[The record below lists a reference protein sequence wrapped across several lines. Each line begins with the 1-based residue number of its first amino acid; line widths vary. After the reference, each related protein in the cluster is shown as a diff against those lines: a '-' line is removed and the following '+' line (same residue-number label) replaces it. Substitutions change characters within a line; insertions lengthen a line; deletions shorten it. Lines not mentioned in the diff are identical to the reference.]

1 MKNRQ
6 WNREFPDVPDHVH
19 QTVLDTL
26 AGLDNKR
33 GPVSLSSQNSMHIR
47 TVQKGAK
54 MKRVKTRTMIILAA
68 ALVIVLGTTV
78 AAAELFRWNERATE
92 IFEAEPELQNKL
104 TVEEIAREEYQSVT
118 DNGLTITAIQ
128 TIQDSNCFYALFEV
142 AAEDGSIVIDEN
154 CGMDYL
160 LDFQGAEDPF
170 CAMGWGFVDNRRQ
183 EPGSSR
189 YFEIFGT
196 KMEESAD
203 DLHMGINFTTLTG
216 PGEKAMDGAP
226 MVEGNWDFDLT
237 IRPAASTHVDL
248 NREYQIAGCQVR
260 VESVDL
266 SPLTG
271 KITCNGEDIKVLTEK
286 EGVNLD
292 QLDVLV
298 ATQIT
303 GIKYQD
309 GTVADQDGY
318 STLWESYPEGGSY
331 AKLVRFSQVIEP
343 EKVSAL
349 LLGNEKDEIIL
360 Q

>member
-1 MKNRQ
+1 
-6 WNREFPDVPDHVH
+6 
-19 QTVLDTL
+19 
-26 AGLDNKR
+26 
-33 GPVSLSSQNSMHIR
+33 
-47 TVQKGAK
+47 
-54 MKRVKTRTMIILAA
+54 MKRFKTRTMIILAA

-104 TVEEIAREEYQSVT
+104 TTEEIAREEHQSVT
-118 DNGLTITAIQ
+118 DNGLTITAVQ

-142 AAEDGSIVIDEN
+142 TAEDSSIVIDEN

-170 CAMGWGFVDNRRQ
+170 CAMGWGFVDHTRQ
-183 EPGSSR
+183 EAGSSR

-196 KMEESAD
+196 KIEESNA

-216 PGEKAMDGAP
+216 PGEKAMNGAP
-226 MVEGNWDFDLT
+226 LIEGNWNFDLT
-237 IRPAASTHVDL
+237 VHPAASTHIEL
-248 NREYQIAGCQVR
+248 NREYQIAGSQIR

-271 KITCNGEDIKVLTEK
+271 KITCNGEDIKAFTEK
-286 EGVNLD
+286 EGINLD
-292 QLDVLV
+292 QLDELT
-298 ATQIT
+298 ATYIT

-309 GTVADQDGY
+309 GTVIEQNGFAM
-318 STLWESYPEGGSY
+318 LWESYPEEGSY
-331 AKLVRFSQVIEP
+331 EKAVRFTQVIEP

-349 LLGNEKDEIIL
+349 LLGNDKDEIAL

>member
-6 WNREFPDVPDHVH
+6 WNREFPEVPDSVH

-26 AGLDNKR
+26 AGLENKR
-33 GPVSLSSQNSMHIR
+33 I
-47 TVQKGAK
+47 KGAK
-54 MKRVKTRTMIILAA
+54 MKRFKTRTMIILAA

-104 TVEEIAREEYQSVT
+104 TTEEIAREEHQSVT
-118 DNGLTITAIQ
+118 DNGLTITAVQ

-142 AAEDGSIVIDEN
+142 TAEDSSIVIDEN

-170 CAMGWGFVDNRRQ
+170 CAMGWGFVDHTRQ
-183 EPGSSR
+183 EAGSSR

-196 KMEESAD
+196 KIEESNA
-203 DLHMGINFTTLTG
+203 DLHMGINFTTLTS
-216 PGEKAMDGAP
+216 PGEKAMNGAP
-226 MVEGNWDFDLT
+226 LIEGNWDFDLT
-237 IRPAASTHVDL
+237 VHPAASTHIEL
-248 NREYQIAGCQVR
+248 NREYQIAGSQIR

-271 KITCNGEDIKVLTEK
+271 KITCNGEDIKAFTEK
-286 EGVNLD
+286 EGINLD
-292 QLDVLV
+292 QLDELT
-298 ATQIT
+298 ATYIT
-303 GIKYQD
+303 GVKYQD
-309 GTVADQDGY
+309 GTVIEQNGFAM
-318 STLWESYPEGGSY
+318 LWERYPEEGSY
-331 AKLVRFSQVIEP
+331 EKAVRFTQVIEP

-349 LLGNEKDEIIL
+349 LLGNDKDEIAL

>member
-1 MKNRQ
+1 
-6 WNREFPDVPDHVH
+6 
-19 QTVLDTL
+19 
-26 AGLDNKR
+26 
-33 GPVSLSSQNSMHIR
+33 
-47 TVQKGAK
+47 
-54 MKRVKTRTMIILAA
+54 MKRLKTRTMIILAA

-104 TVEEIAREEYQSVT
+104 TTEEIAREENQSIT
-118 DNGLTITAIQ
+118 DNGLTITAVQ

-142 AAEDGSIVIDEN
+142 AAEDSSIVIDEN

-170 CAMGWGFVDNRRQ
+170 CAMGWGFVDHTRQ
-183 EPGSSR
+183 EAGSSR

-196 KMEESAD
+196 KMEESNA

-226 MVEGNWDFDLT
+226 LIEGNWDFDLT
-237 IRPAASTHVDL
+237 IHPAASTHIEL
-248 NREYQIAGCQVR
+248 NREYQIAGSQIR

-271 KITCNGEDIKVLTEK
+271 KITCNGEDIKAFTEK
-286 EGVNLD
+286 EGINLD
-292 QLDVLV
+292 QLDELT
-298 ATQIT
+298 ATYIT
-303 GIKYQD
+303 GVKYQD
-309 GTVADQDGY
+309 GTVIEQNGFAM
-318 STLWESYPEGGSY
+318 LWESYPEGGSY
-331 AKLVRFSQVIEP
+331 EKAVRFSQVIEP

-349 LLGNEKDEIIL
+349 LLGNDKDEIAL

>member
-1 MKNRQ
+1 
-6 WNREFPDVPDHVH
+6 
-19 QTVLDTL
+19 
-26 AGLDNKR
+26 
-33 GPVSLSSQNSMHIR
+33 
-47 TVQKGAK
+47 
-54 MKRVKTRTMIILAA
+54 MKRFKTRTMIILAA

-104 TVEEIAREEYQSVT
+104 TTEEIAREEHQSVT
-118 DNGLTITAIQ
+118 DNGLTITAVQ

-142 AAEDGSIVIDEN
+142 TAEDSSIVIDEN

-170 CAMGWGFVDNRRQ
+170 CAMGWGFVDHTRQ
-183 EPGSSR
+183 EAGSSR

-196 KMEESAD
+196 KMEESNA

-216 PGEKAMDGAP
+216 PGEKAMNGAP
-226 MVEGNWDFDLT
+226 LIEGNWDFDLT
-237 IRPAASTHVDL
+237 VHPAASTHIEL
-248 NREYQIAGCQVR
+248 NREYQIAGSQIR

-271 KITCNGEDIKVLTEK
+271 KITCNGEDIKAFTEK
-286 EGVNLD
+286 EGINLD
-292 QLDVLV
+292 QLDELT
-298 ATQIT
+298 ATYIT
-303 GIKYQD
+303 GVKYQD
-309 GTVADQDGY
+309 GTVIEQNGFAM
-318 STLWESYPEGGSY
+318 LWESYPEGGSY
-331 AKLVRFSQVIEP
+331 EKAVRFTQVIEP

-349 LLGNEKDEIIL
+349 LLGNDKDEIAL